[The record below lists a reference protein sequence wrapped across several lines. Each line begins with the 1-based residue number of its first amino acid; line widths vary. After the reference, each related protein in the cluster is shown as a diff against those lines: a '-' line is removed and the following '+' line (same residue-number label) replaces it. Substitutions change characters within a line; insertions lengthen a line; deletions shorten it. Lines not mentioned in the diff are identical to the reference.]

1 MTGLKT
7 TSGLRPC
14 IVSSHRNPMRK
25 ALFHRWFEQQWT
37 VGEEAHIGGRP
48 AGQMSRLYA
57 IVEYEDGSI
66 GAVDY
71 SCVSFAPID
80 FYEFSWGGVV

>member
-1 MTGLKT
+1 MTEMRI
-7 TSGLRPC
+7 SPELRPC
-14 IVSSHRNPMRK
+14 VVSSYRNPKRK

-37 VGEEAHIGGRP
+37 AGEEVHIGGRP

-66 GAVDY
+66 DAVDY
-71 SCVSFAPID
+71 PCITFAPID
-80 FYEFSWGGVV
+80 FNEYSWGWCE

>member
-1 MTGLKT
+1 MMEVNINPLA
-7 TSGLRPC
+7 RPC
-14 IVSSHRNPMRK
+14 LVSSYREQKRK

-37 VGEEAHIGGRP
+37 VGAEVTIGGRP

-57 IVEYEDGSI
+57 IVEYEDGTV

-71 SCVSFAPID
+71 PCITFAPAD
-80 FYEFSWGGVV
+80 FNDYSWGWCE